1 MEVIH
6 NILETQAI
14 LIANPHT
21 QHADIVNLLR
31 RRIDGYITA
40 TKFVMVVYNVHVDLL
55 EAATKIT
62 PGKRSPTITSLDD
75 VDFKAVSSLVSAKN
89 VNTIMD
95 QLHDL
100 GATDILVLDLKN
112 SRMWEFFLEFW
123 SWCCEGGAM
132 REREREEDSQ
142 MQIKS
147 LFINQIHIFE

>member
-6 NILETQAI
+6 EILETQAI

-21 QHADIVNLLR
+21 EQNEIIELLR

-40 TKFVMVVYNVHVDLL
+40 TKFVMVMYNVHVDLL

-75 VDFKAVSSLVSAKN
+75 VDFKAVSSLVVAKN
-89 VNTIMD
+89 VNNIMD

-100 GATDILVLDLKN
+100 GATDILVIDIKN
-112 SRMWEFFLEFW
+112 SRM
-123 SWCCEGGAM
+123 
-132 REREREEDSQ
+132 
-142 MQIKS
+142 
-147 LFINQIHIFE
+147 

>member
-21 QHADIVNLLR
+21 QHADIVDLLR

-40 TKFVMVVYNVHVDLL
+40 TKFVMVMYNVHVDLL

-95 QLHDL
+95 QLHDV
-100 GATDILVLDLKN
+100 GAKDILVFNIKN
-112 SRMWEFFLEFW
+112 SRM
-123 SWCCEGGAM
+123 
-132 REREREEDSQ
+132 
-142 MQIKS
+142 
-147 LFINQIHIFE
+147 